1 MSNLKINFE
10 LENITNDTIFS
21 NSSGFIVNINNN
33 NIIISVHH
41 YYPFSD
47 NIKILYNNTEYSS
60 SIINRSLWNEII
72 TLKIPDKLSLNKLDI
87 INYKNFRLHCQNYEK
102 FYIND
107 KNIELIKIDNSFIPL
122 GMIPNYPKNIYYK
135 MLCINGTILK
145 SFSGLPIY
153 DNKKRVI
160 GILSKSKNNEIYVL
174 PIIYLIKTLLKK
186 SDDIYFIENYL
197 KIEKVNRYKVTNE
210 KIFYPSFGFNIPIES
225 YFLLEG
231 DKDKMVEI
239 TVKNKKKKINYVNIN
254 SKLPI
259 SSSTKL
265 KNINDKYIINIPLLK
280 YLRLLKK
287 NDIIINIFKLLKN
300 NEKIFLKYNKSNN
313 LFKIC
318 KI

>member
-160 GILSKSKNNEIYVL
+160 EVIKN
-174 PIIYLIKTLLKK
+174 
-186 SDDIYFIENYL
+186 
-197 KIEKVNRYKVTNE
+197 
-210 KIFYPSFGFNIPIES
+210 
-225 YFLLEG
+225 
-231 DKDKMVEI
+231 
-239 TVKNKKKKINYVNIN
+239 
-254 SKLPI
+254 
-259 SSSTKL
+259 
-265 KNINDKYIINIPLLK
+265 
-280 YLRLLKK
+280 
-287 NDIIINIFKLLKN
+287 
-300 NEKIFLKYNKSNN
+300 
-313 LFKIC
+313 
-318 KI
+318 